1 MINEQSQSRRADA
14 FSCPDKAGG
23 RHAQGPRLREEGFTL
38 IEVLIST
45 LVLTIGMIAIAG
57 LLAVTV
63 QAQITARESARS
75 VRLAQDK
82 MDELMKA
89 AFTSPAVSVGGGLNA
104 NVANYNESPDAGTT
118 IRWVVANGPTADT
131 RVVTVRVISVRS
143 QGARQTN
150 LSSIIREW

>member
-1 MINEQSQSRRADA
+1 MINEQLQSRRADA
-14 FSCPDKAGG
+14 FSCPDAGG
-23 RHAQGPRLREEGFTL
+23 RGNAQGPRLREEGFTL

-63 QAQITARESARS
+63 QAQMSARESARS

-89 AFTSPAVSVGGGLNA
+89 SFTSPAVSVGGGLNA

-118 IRWVVANGPTADT
+118 IRWVVADGPADDT
-131 RVVTVRVISVRS
+131 RVITVRVINVHS
-143 QGARQTN
+143 QGARQTDI
-150 LSSIIREW
+150 SSIIREW